1 MMQSCNSALLTD
13 FYEIAML
20 QVYFQRGMNE
30 SAVFEFFVRQLPP
43 QRNFLV
49 SAGLEQVV
57 DYLRK
62 LRFDRDELAWLRAR
76 RRFDAAF
83 LDSLQG
89 FRFTGDVDAMP
100 EGTIFFA
107 DEPILRVR
115 APLREAQF
123 IESRVMNLLHYQTL
137 IASKAVRMRIAAPQ
151 AQLIDFGMRR
161 AHGAEAAVHSAR
173 ASYLAGFDGTA
184 TTLAASLFPI
194 PVFGTMAHSFVQVH
208 EYETEAFSSFARSF
222 PDNVILLIDT
232 YDTEA
237 AAREVV
243 HLARTLRQ
251 ASIRIRAVRID
262 SGEPDATSRRVRQI
276 LDAGQCSDIG
286 IFASS
291 NLDEYALQT
300 LVDAAAPING
310 FGIGT
315 RLNTSSDAPYLDC
328 AYKLVEYAGRPCRKR
343 SSGKQYWPGSKQ
355 VFRMYDGAGMI
366 ESDTLAPQS
375 LTLPGKAMLEPVMRS
390 GLLLGS
396 PPTLPQIRGH
406 VRAQVAALPLALRS
420 LSQTRP
426 FRLVVPAALRGLARQ
441 ADARQRQL
449 AQRNRARWMT
459 S

>member
-1 MMQSCNSALLTD
+1 MMQTCESALLTD

-30 SAVFEFFVRQLPP
+30 NAVFEFFVRQLPP

-49 SAGLEQVV
+49 SSGLEQVM

-62 LRFDRDELAWLRAR
+62 LRFDDDDLAWLRAGG
-76 RRFDAAF
+76 RFDAAF
-83 LDSLQG
+83 LDSLRE

-100 EGTIFFA
+100 EGTIFFP

-123 IESRVMNLLHYQTL
+123 IESRLINLLHYQTL
-137 IASKAVRMRIAAPQ
+137 IASKAVRARIAAPR

-161 AHGAEAAVHSAR
+161 AHGAEAAVLSAR

-184 TTLAASLFPI
+184 TTLAASLFDI

-208 EYETEAFSSFARSF
+208 EYETDAFSSFARAF

-237 AAREVV
+237 AAGQVV
-243 HLARTLRQ
+243 QLARSLRQ
-251 ASIRIRAVRID
+251 ANIRIKAVRID

-286 IFASS
+286 IFISS
-291 NLDEYALQT
+291 NLDEHALQA

-315 RLNTSSDAPYLDC
+315 RLNTSSDAPSLDC

-343 SSGKQYWPGSKQ
+343 SSGKQYWPGAKQ
-355 VFRMYDGAGMI
+355 VFRVHDAAGVVVG
-366 ESDTLAPQS
+366 DTLAPQS
-375 LTLPGKAMLEPVMRS
+375 ATFPGQALLEPVMRR
-390 GLLLGS
+390 GTPLGS
-396 PPTLPQIRGH
+396 SPTLPHIRSH
-406 VRAQVAALPLALRS
+406 VCAQVAALPAGLRS
-420 LSQTRP
+420 LHPASP
-426 FRLVVPAALRGLARQ
+426 FQLVVPAEMRRLARRV
-441 ADARQRQL
+441 DARQQL
-449 AQRNRARWMT
+449 LARRDRARWIA